1 MLLPLFIIHGYANT
15 ESKKKYFSQCAAF
28 RIPFKNFKALR
39 NPPICSNTTFQPFHL
54 RRGKLF
60 IAHFNKILKP
70 RLSLFSIQKNLK
82 HLKKIPTSEIILGL
96 KIFHAPLFN
105 ISEIPPFLWKP
116 PPQRRLKLKI
126 LSGKIRIRAHKSAH
140 SRKTCR
146 PNLQYQ
152 RRLS

>member
-1 MLLPLFIIHGYANT
+1 MLLPLFIIHGYANPR
-15 ESKKKYFSQCAAF
+15 KNIFLNA
-28 RIPFKNFKALR
+28 RIPHALKKNFKTLR

-126 LSGKIRIRAHKSAH
+126 LSGKIRIRAHKSA
-140 SRKTCR
+140 
-146 PNLQYQ
+146 
-152 RRLS
+152 LSQNMPPQSAISKAA

>member
-1 MLLPLFIIHGYANT
+1 MPIQEKIF
-15 ESKKKYFSQCAAF
+15 FSVPAF

-39 NPPICSNTTFQPFHL
+39 NTPICSNTAFQPFHL
-54 RRGKLF
+54 MREKLF

-82 HLKKIPTSEIILGL
+82 HLKKIPTPEIILGL